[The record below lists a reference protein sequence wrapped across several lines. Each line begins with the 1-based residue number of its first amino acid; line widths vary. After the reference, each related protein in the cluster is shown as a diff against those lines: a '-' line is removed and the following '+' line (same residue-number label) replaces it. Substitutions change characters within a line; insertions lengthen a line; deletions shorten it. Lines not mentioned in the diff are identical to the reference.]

1 MVVDLN
7 GKATN
12 FQLIREYQNYS
23 IFFEILRWSKSQK
36 PAREADPE
44 RGIPKQCLNIELTI
58 DRLNLQKNG
67 PHTRVPGG
75 M

>member
-36 PAREADPE
+36 PAREAGPG
-44 RGIPKQCLNIELTI
+44 RGNSKQCLNIELTK
-58 DRLNLQKNG
+58 DGLNLLKRGLIPEG
-67 PHTRVPGG
+67 PEE
-75 M
+75 